1 MTGRGRD
8 SDRDK
13 DQCIGYRVSMQQES
27 FRASKRE
34 GDMRISDMREGDM
47 RGGDMKESERTCV
60 IV

>member
-8 SDRDK
+8 SDK
-13 DQCIGYRVSMQQES
+13 DQCIGHRVSMQQES
-27 FRASKRE
+27 FRASLRE
-34 GDMRISDMREGDM
+34 GDMRESDVREGDM